1 MPKFKRLQKK
11 QNSNQLV
18 SDSQGAESAHSF
30 LQSTSCLPP
39 HQTTSF
45 LARTHSVPLF
55 QPTLQAPPI
64 FQPASQSSQ
73 SVDSASHSATM
84 DQLMSQLA
92 PTTYP
97 TSQPS
102 HLVHSTSHPASIEQ
116 DSSQQVPTVQAP
128 FKKRIGRESQSYWT
142 VEAIDSENNVKR
154 LKPKFSFKTT
164 ESNARQHI
172 YKSIGKKWAANKNNL
187 WKLVED
193 PLKSKVEI
201 IDNVLDGIPRDQWIS
216 FVDYQYKDSTKE
228 MHRRNTENRKK
239 QTIPHTG
246 GSKANATRRAEM
258 MAETGQRPG
267 RAQIYIATHKNK
279 DGVYVNE
286 AAKEI
291 CEKIELTLSQ
301 STMDESQ
308 ISPNDV
314 VGKVLGKEHS
324 GRVRC
329 LGLEVVPSKVF
340 KQVRPRFGG
349 ASASSSEGSCSSQC
363 QENHNQMMNAHNQM
377 MNAFK
382 AYMIMKEGMI
392 PEQFAGFFASPSTN
406 SSTTTP
412 SDAASEPIPP
422 VHTKRSCNG
431 DSNPSHDNR

>member
-1 MPKFKRLQKK
+1 
-11 QNSNQLV
+11 
-18 SDSQGAESAHSF
+18 
-30 LQSTSCLPP
+30 
-39 HQTTSF
+39 
-45 LARTHSVPLF
+45 
-55 QPTLQAPPI
+55 
-64 FQPASQSSQ
+64 
-73 SVDSASHSATM
+73 M

-92 PTTYP
+92 PTAYP

-102 HLVHSTSHPASIEQ
+102 HLVHSTSHPASTEQ

-154 LKPKFSFKTT
+154 LKVKKTDVLNLSGD
-164 ESNARQHI
+164 ELIVVNFDYLNEPFGEARSLLSGFCGI
-172 YKSIGKKWAANKNNL
+172 LACDCSLFPINFEKWSSVPMSYLNR
-187 WKLVED
+187 VFD
-193 PLKSKVEI
+193 QI
-201 IDNVLDGIPRDQWIS
+201 I
-216 FVDYQYKDSTKE
+216 KE
-228 MHRRNTENRKK
+228 MRRRNTENWKK
-239 QTIPHTG
+239 QTIPHIG

-308 ISPNDV
+308 ISPNDA

-329 LGLEVVPSKVF
+329 LGLGVVPSKVF
-340 KQVRPRFGG
+340 KQVRPHFGG

-363 QENHNQMMNAHNQM
+363 QENHNQM

-422 VHTKRSCNG
+422 VHTRRSCSG

>member
-1 MPKFKRLQKK
+1 
-11 QNSNQLV
+11 
-18 SDSQGAESAHSF
+18 
-30 LQSTSCLPP
+30 
-39 HQTTSF
+39 
-45 LARTHSVPLF
+45 
-55 QPTLQAPPI
+55 
-64 FQPASQSSQ
+64 
-73 SVDSASHSATM
+73 M

-102 HLVHSTSHPASIEQ
+102 HLVHSTSHPTSTEQ
-116 DSSQQVPTVQAP
+116 DSSQEVPTVQAP

-201 IDNVLDGIPRDQWIS
+201 IDNVPDGIPRDQWIS

-228 MHRRNTENRKK
+228 MRRRNTENRKK

-246 GSKANATRRAEM
+246 GSKANTTRRAEM

-291 CEKIELTLSQ
+291 C
-301 STMDESQ
+301 
-308 ISPNDV
+308 
-314 VGKVLGKEHS
+314 VLGKEHS

-329 LGLEVVPSKVF
+329 LGLGVVPSKVF

-422 VHTKRSCNG
+422 VHTRRSCNG

>member
-1 MPKFKRLQKK
+1 
-11 QNSNQLV
+11 
-18 SDSQGAESAHSF
+18 
-30 LQSTSCLPP
+30 
-39 HQTTSF
+39 
-45 LARTHSVPLF
+45 
-55 QPTLQAPPI
+55 
-64 FQPASQSSQ
+64 
-73 SVDSASHSATM
+73 M

-92 PTTYP
+92 PTAYP
-97 TSQPS
+97 TSQQS
-102 HLVHSTSHPASIEQ
+102 HLVHSTSHPASTEQ
-116 DSSQQVPTVQAP
+116 DSLQQVPTVQAP
-128 FKKRIGRESQSYWT
+128 FKKRIRCESQSYWT

-201 IDNVLDGIPRDQWIS
+201 IDNVPDGISRDQWIS
-216 FVDYQYKDSTKE
+216 FVDYQYKDSTK
-228 MHRRNTENRKK
+228 
-239 QTIPHTG
+239 TIPHIG

-329 LGLEVVPSKVF
+329 LGLGVVPSKVF
-340 KQVRPRFGG
+340 KQVRPLFGG

-382 AYMIMKEGMI
+382 PYMIMKEGMI
-392 PEQFAGFFASPSTN
+392 PEQFAEFFASPSTN

-412 SDAASEPIPP
+412 SDTASEPIPP
-422 VHTKRSCNG
+422 IFLAN
-431 DSNPSHDNR
+431 

>member
-18 SDSQGAESAHSF
+18 SDSQGAESTHSF

-45 LARTHSVPLF
+45 LATTHSVPLF

-73 SVDSASHSATM
+73 SVDSASH
-84 DQLMSQLA
+84 
-92 PTTYP
+92 
-97 TSQPS
+97 
-102 HLVHSTSHPASIEQ
+102 PASTEQ

-154 LKPKFSFKTT
+154 LKVKKTDVLNLSGD
-164 ESNARQHI
+164 ELIVVNFDYLNEPFGEAHSLLSGFCGILACDCSLFPINFE
-172 YKSIGKKWAANKNNL
+172 KWSSAPMSYLNR
-187 WKLVED
+187 VFD
-193 PLKSKVEI
+193 QI
-201 IDNVLDGIPRDQWIS
+201 I
-216 FVDYQYKDSTKE
+216 KE
-228 MHRRNTENRKK
+228 MRRRNTENRKK

-291 CEKIELTLSQ
+291 CEKIELSLSQ

-308 ISPNDV
+308 ILLNDV

-329 LGLEVVPSKVF
+329 LGLGVVPSKVF

-349 ASASSSEGSCSSQC
+349 ANASSSEGSCSSQC

-406 SSTTTP
+406 SSTTIP

-422 VHTKRSCNG
+422 VHTRRSYSG
-431 DSNPSHDNR
+431 DSNPSHDNS

>member
-1 MPKFKRLQKK
+1 
-11 QNSNQLV
+11 
-18 SDSQGAESAHSF
+18 
-30 LQSTSCLPP
+30 
-39 HQTTSF
+39 
-45 LARTHSVPLF
+45 
-55 QPTLQAPPI
+55 
-64 FQPASQSSQ
+64 
-73 SVDSASHSATM
+73 M

-92 PTTYP
+92 PTAYP

-102 HLVHSTSHPASIEQ
+102 HLVHSTSHPASTEQ

-154 LKPKFSFKTT
+154 LKVKKTDVLNLSGD
-164 ESNARQHI
+164 ELIVVNFDYLNEPFGEARSLLSGFCGI
-172 YKSIGKKWAANKNNL
+172 LACDCSLFPINFEKWSSVPMSYLNR
-187 WKLVED
+187 VFD
-193 PLKSKVEI
+193 QI
-201 IDNVLDGIPRDQWIS
+201 I
-216 FVDYQYKDSTKE
+216 KE
-228 MHRRNTENRKK
+228 MRRRNTENWKK
-239 QTIPHTG
+239 QTIPHIG

-308 ISPNDV
+308 ISPNDA

-329 LGLEVVPSKVF
+329 LGLGVVPSKVF
-340 KQVRPRFGG
+340 KQVRPHFGG

-363 QENHNQMMNAHNQM
+363 QENHNQM

-422 VHTKRSCNG
+422 VHTRRSCSG
-431 DSNPSHDNR
+431 DIVLEGYSNATWNSYPNDSKSINAWIFTLAGTTIFWKSKKQTCITHSTMESEFIAMSSVGEEADWLRSMLIDIPL

>member
-1 MPKFKRLQKK
+1 
-11 QNSNQLV
+11 
-18 SDSQGAESAHSF
+18 
-30 LQSTSCLPP
+30 
-39 HQTTSF
+39 
-45 LARTHSVPLF
+45 
-55 QPTLQAPPI
+55 
-64 FQPASQSSQ
+64 
-73 SVDSASHSATM
+73 
-84 DQLMSQLA
+84 MSQLP
-92 PTTYP
+92 PTTCP
-97 TSQPS
+97 TSQLS
-102 HLVHSTSHPASIEQ
+102 HLVHSTSHPASTEQ
-116 DSSQQVPTVQAP
+116 DSSQQVPIVQAP
-128 FKKRIGRESQSYWT
+128 FKKRIGRDELIVVKFDYLNEPFGEACSLLSGFCGILACDCSLFPINFEKWSSVPMSYLNR
-142 VEAIDSENNVKR
+142 IFDQII
-154 LKPKFSFKTT
+154 KPKFSFKTT

-201 IDNVLDGIPRDQWIS
+201 IDNVPDGIPRDQWIS
-216 FVDYQYKDSTKE
+216 FVDYQYKDSTK
-228 MHRRNTENRKK
+228 
-239 QTIPHTG
+239 TIPHTS

-258 MAETGQRPG
+258 MDETGQRPG

-286 AAKEI
+286 VAKEI

-329 LGLEVVPSKVF
+329 LGLGVVPSKVF

-392 PEQFAGFFASPSTN
+392 PEQFAGFFASPSTH
-406 SSTTTP
+406 SSTKTP

-422 VHTKRSCNG
+422 MHTRRSCSG

>member
-1 MPKFKRLQKK
+1 
-11 QNSNQLV
+11 
-18 SDSQGAESAHSF
+18 
-30 LQSTSCLPP
+30 
-39 HQTTSF
+39 
-45 LARTHSVPLF
+45 
-55 QPTLQAPPI
+55 
-64 FQPASQSSQ
+64 
-73 SVDSASHSATM
+73 
-84 DQLMSQLA
+84 
-92 PTTYP
+92 
-97 TSQPS
+97 
-102 HLVHSTSHPASIEQ
+102 
-116 DSSQQVPTVQAP
+116 
-128 FKKRIGRESQSYWT
+128 
-142 VEAIDSENNVKR
+142 
-154 LKPKFSFKTT
+154 KFSFKTT

-201 IDNVLDGIPRDQWIS
+201 IDNVPDGIPRDQWIS
-216 FVDYQYKDSTKE
+216 FVDYQYKDSTK
-228 MHRRNTENRKK
+228 
-239 QTIPHTG
+239 
-246 GSKANATRRAEM
+246 

-291 CEKIELTLSQ
+291 C
-301 STMDESQ
+301 
-308 ISPNDV
+308 
-314 VGKVLGKEHS
+314 VLGKEHS
-324 GRVRC
+324 ERVRC
-329 LGLEVVPSKVF
+329 LGLGVVPSKVF
-340 KQVRPRFGG
+340 KQVRPCFSG

-392 PEQFAGFFASPSTN
+392 PEQFAGFFASPLTN

-412 SDAASEPIPP
+412 IDAASEPIPP
-422 VHTKRSCNG
+422 VHTRRSCSG

>member
-18 SDSQGAESAHSF
+18 FDSQGAESTHSF

-45 LARTHSVPLF
+45 LATTHSVPLF

-64 FQPASQSSQ
+64 FQPVSQSSQ
-73 SVDSASHSATM
+73 SVDSTSHSATM
-84 DQLMSQLA
+84 DQLMSQQD
-92 PTTYP
+92 PTAYP

-102 HLVHSTSHPASIEQ
+102 HLVHSTSHLASTKQ

-128 FKKRIGRESQSYWT
+128 FKKCIGRESQSYWT
-142 VEAIDSENNVKR
+142 VEAIGDELIVVNFDYPNEPFGEARSLLLGFCGILACDCSLFPINFEKWSSVSMSYLNRVFDQII
-154 LKPKFSFKTT
+154 KPKCFFKTT

-201 IDNVLDGIPRDQWIS
+201 IDNVPDGIPRDQWIS

-228 MHRRNTENRKK
+228 
-239 QTIPHTG
+239 
-246 GSKANATRRAEM
+246 
-258 MAETGQRPG
+258 
-267 RAQIYIATHKNK
+267 
-279 DGVYVNE
+279 
-286 AAKEI
+286 
-291 CEKIELTLSQ
+291 KIELTLSQ

-308 ISPNDV
+308 ISPNDA

-329 LGLEVVPSKVF
+329 LGLGVVPSKVF

-349 ASASSSEGSCSSQC
+349 ASASSSEGSYSSQC
-363 QENHNQMMNAHNQM
+363 QENHNQM

-392 PEQFAGFFASPSTN
+392 LEQFAG
-406 SSTTTP
+406 
-412 SDAASEPIPP
+412 DAASEPIPP
-422 VHTKRSCNG
+422 MHTRGSCSG
-431 DSNPSHDNR
+431 DSNPSRDNR

>member
-1 MPKFKRLQKK
+1 MPKFKCLQKK
-11 QNSNQLV
+11 QNSDQLI
-18 SDSQGAESAHSF
+18 SDSQGAKSTHSF
-30 LQSTSCLPP
+30 LQSTSSLPP

-45 LARTHSVPLF
+45 LATTHSVPLF

-64 FQPASQSSQ
+64 FQPVSQSSQ

-92 PTTYP
+92 PTAYP

-102 HLVHSTSHPASIEQ
+102 HLVHSTSHPASTEQ
-116 DSSQQVPTVQAP
+116 DSSQQVPTVQAL
-128 FKKRIGRESQSYWT
+128 FKKCIGRESQSYWT

-154 LKPKFSFKTT
+154 LKVKKTDVLNLSVDELIVVNFDYLNEPFGEARSLLSDFCGILACDCSLFPINFEKWSSVPMSYLNRVFDQIIKPKFSFKTT

-201 IDNVLDGIPRDQWIS
+201 IDNVPDGIPRDQWIS
-216 FVDYQYKDSTKE
+216 LLITNIKIQQRKCVEEILKIGK
-228 MHRRNTENRKK
+228 NR
-239 QTIPHTG
+239 QFHTQV
-246 GSKANATRRAEM
+246 
-258 MAETGQRPG
+258 AETGQRPG

-308 ISPNDV
+308 ISPNDA

-329 LGLEVVPSKVF
+329 LGLGVVPSKIF

-349 ASASSSEGSCSSQC
+349 AS
-363 QENHNQMMNAHNQM
+363 
-377 MNAFK
+377 
-382 AYMIMKEGMI
+382 
-392 PEQFAGFFASPSTN
+392 
-406 SSTTTP
+406 
-412 SDAASEPIPP
+412 
-422 VHTKRSCNG
+422 V
-431 DSNPSHDNR
+431 

>member
-11 QNSNQLV
+11 QNSDQLV
-18 SDSQGAESAHSF
+18 SDSQGAKSTNSF

-45 LARTHSVPLF
+45 LATTHSVPLF
-55 QPTLQAPPI
+55 QPTLKAPPI
-64 FQPASQSSQ
+64 FQLVSQSSQ
-73 SVDSASHSATM
+73 SVHSASHSATM

-92 PTTYP
+92 PTAYP

-102 HLVHSTSHPASIEQ
+102 HLVHSTSHPALTEQ

-142 VEAIDSENNVKR
+142 VETIDSENNVKR
-154 LKPKFSFKTT
+154 LRSKFSFKTT
-164 ESNARQHI
+164 KSNVRQHI
-172 YKSIGKKWAANKNNL
+172 YKSIGKKWDANKNNL
-187 WKLVED
+187 WKLVKD
-193 PLKSKVEI
+193 PLKSKVKI
-201 IDNVLDGIPRDQWIS
+201 IDNVPDGIPRDQWIS

-228 MHRRNTENRKK
+228 MRRRNTENRKK

-246 GSKANATRRAEM
+246 GSKVNATRRAKM
-258 MAETGQRPG
+258 MAEIRQRPG

-291 CEKIELTLSQ
+291 FEKIELTLSQ
-301 STMDESQ
+301 STMDEFQ

-324 GRVRC
+324 GR
-329 LGLEVVPSKVF
+329 
-340 KQVRPRFGG
+340 
-349 ASASSSEGSCSSQC
+349 
-363 QENHNQMMNAHNQM
+363 
-377 MNAFK
+377 

-392 PEQFAGFFASPSTN
+392 PKQVAGFFASPSTN
-406 SSTTTP
+406 SPTTTP

-422 VHTKRSCNG
+422 MHTRRSCSG